1 MQNAVSLK
9 TAAFFYEGLNLE
21 QKTLLLLGA
30 TGVVG
35 QSVLTQALAHPQI
48 GKVVALTRQPITPH
62 PKLLNQV
69 INFKAIP
76 EEAPWW
82 QADALICTLGTTI
95 KVAKTAEQFRFV
107 DYTLVAQFAALAAQH
122 NVPCFVLNSAMMAS
136 PKAKGLYLRTKGEA
150 EHTVK
155 NAGIHSV
162 VIARPGLLDGDRE
175 EFRLGEEI
183 GLIASRLIN
192 PVLPKRLRSVKVEK
206 LARVMLEEAL
216 KAEPGVKVLESENF
230 Q

>member
-1 MQNAVSLK
+1 MEQPLI
-9 TAAFFYEGLNLE
+9 
-21 QKTLLLLGA
+21 QKTLLLIGA

-35 QSVLTQALAHPQI
+35 QSLLAQALAHPEV
-48 GKVVALTRQPITPH
+48 GKVVALTRKPITPH

-69 INFKAIP
+69 IDFNAIP

-82 QADALICTLGTTI
+82 QADALVCTLGTTI

-107 DYTLVAQFAALAAQH
+107 DYTLVSQFAALAAQH
-122 NVPCFVLNSAMMAS
+122 AVPCFVLNSAMMAD

-150 EHTVK
+150 EQAVR
-155 NAGIHSV
+155 NAGIPSV

-192 PVLPKRLRSVKVEK
+192 PVLPKRLRSVKVAK
-206 LARVMLEEAL
+206 LAQTMLNEAL
-216 KAEPGVKVLESENF
+216 KAEPGVKVLESESF

>member
-1 MQNAVSLK
+1 
-9 TAAFFYEGLNLE
+9 LE
-21 QKTLLLLGA
+21 QPLIQKTLLLIGA

-35 QSVLTQALAHPQI
+35 QSLLAQALAHPEV
-48 GKVVALTRQPITPH
+48 GKVVALTRKPITPH

-69 INFKAIP
+69 INFNAIP

-82 QADALICTLGTTI
+82 QADALVCTLGTTI

-107 DYTLVAQFAALAAQH
+107 DYTLVSQFAALAAQH
-122 NVPCFVLNSAMMAS
+122 AVPCFVLNSAMMAD

-150 EHTVK
+150 EQAVR
-155 NAGIHSV
+155 NAGIPSV

-192 PVLPKRLRSVKVEK
+192 PVLPKRLRSVKVAK
-206 LARVMLEEAL
+206 LAQTMLNEAL
-216 KAEPGVKVLESENF
+216 KAEPGVKVLESESF

>member
-1 MQNAVSLK
+1 MEKPA
-9 TAAFFYEGLNLE
+9 T
-21 QKTLLLLGA
+21 QKTILLVGA
-30 TGVVG
+30 TGLVG
-35 QSVLTQALAHPQI
+35 QSVLAQALANPQV
-48 GKVVALTRQPITPH
+48 GKVVALTRKPITPH
-62 PKLLNQV
+62 PKLLNQL
-69 INFKAIP
+69 IDFNAIP

-82 QADALICTLGTTI
+82 QADAVICTLGTTI
-95 KVAKTAEQFRFV
+95 KAAKTAEQFRFV

-122 NVPCFVLNSAMMAS
+122 AVPCFVLNSAMMAS

-150 EHTVK
+150 EQAVR
-155 NAGIHSV
+155 NAGISSV

-175 EFRLGEEI
+175 EFRFGEEI
-183 GLIASRLIN
+183 GLMASRLLN

-216 KAEPGVKVLESENF
+216 TAEQGIKVLESESF

>member
-1 MQNAVSLK
+1 MEQPLI
-9 TAAFFYEGLNLE
+9 
-21 QKTLLLLGA
+21 QKTLLLIGA

-35 QSVLTQALAHPQI
+35 QSLLAQALAHPEV
-48 GKVVALTRQPITPH
+48 GKVVALTRKPITPH

-69 INFKAIP
+69 IDFNAIP

-82 QADALICTLGTTI
+82 QADALVCTLGTTI

-107 DYTLVAQFAALAAQH
+107 DYTLVSQFAALAARH
-122 NVPCFVLNSAMMAS
+122 TVPCFVLNSAMMAD

-150 EHTVK
+150 EQAVR
-155 NAGIHSV
+155 NAGIPSV

-192 PVLPKRLRSVKVEK
+192 PVLPKRLRSVKVAK
-206 LARVMLEEAL
+206 LAQTMLNEAL
-216 KAEPGVKVLESENF
+216 KAEPGVKVLESECF

>member
-1 MQNAVSLK
+1 MEQPLI
-9 TAAFFYEGLNLE
+9 
-21 QKTLLLLGA
+21 QKTLLLIGA

-35 QSVLTQALAHPQI
+35 QSLLAQALAHPEI
-48 GKVVALTRQPITPH
+48 GKVVALTRKPITPH

-69 INFKAIP
+69 IDFNAIP

-82 QADALICTLGTTI
+82 QADALVCTLGTTI

-107 DYTLVAQFAALAAQH
+107 DYTLVSQFATLAAQH
-122 NVPCFVLNSAMMAS
+122 AVPCFVLNSAMMAD

-150 EHTVK
+150 EQAVR
-155 NAGIHSV
+155 NAGIPSV

-183 GLIASRLIN
+183 GLVASRLIN
-192 PVLPKRLRSVKVEK
+192 PILPKRLRSVKVAK
-206 LARVMLEEAL
+206 LAQTMLNEAL
-216 KAEPGVKVLESENF
+216 KAEPGVKVLESECF

>member
-1 MQNAVSLK
+1 
-9 TAAFFYEGLNLE
+9 LNSVNT
-21 QKTLLLLGA
+21 QKTVLLVGA

-35 QSVLTQALAHPQI
+35 QNVLAQALAHPNV
-48 GKVVALTRQPITPH
+48 GKVVALTRKPLTPH
-62 PKLLNQV
+62 PRLLNQV
-69 INFKAIP
+69 IDFNAIP

-82 QADALICTLGTTI
+82 QADAVICTLGTTI
-95 KVAKTAEQFRFV
+95 KVAKTTERFRFV
-107 DYTLVAQFAALAAQH
+107 DYTLVSQFAALAAQH
-122 NVPCFVLNSAMMAS
+122 TVPCFVLNSSMMAD

-150 EHTVK
+150 EQAVK
-155 NAGIHSV
+155 NAGIPSV

-192 PVLPKRLRSVKVEK
+192 PLLPKRLRSVKVDN
-206 LARVMLEEAL
+206 LARVMLHEAL
-216 KAEPGVKVLESENF
+216 LAEPGVKVLESECF

>member
-1 MQNAVSLK
+1 MNS
-9 TAAFFYEGLNLE
+9 TNT
-21 QKTLLLLGA
+21 QKTVLLVGA

-35 QSVLTQALAHPQI
+35 QSVLAQALAHPNV
-48 GKVVALTRQPITPH
+48 GKVVALTRKPITPH

-69 INFKAIP
+69 IDFNAIP

-82 QADALICTLGTTI
+82 QTDAVICTLGTTI
-95 KVAKTAEQFRFV
+95 KVAKTTERFRFV

-122 NVPCFVLNSAMMAS
+122 AVPCFVLNSSMMAD

-150 EHTVK
+150 EQAVK
-155 NAGIHSV
+155 NAGIPSV

-183 GLIASRLIN
+183 GLIASRLVN
-192 PVLPKRLRSVKVEK
+192 PLLPKRLRSVKVVN
-206 LARVMLEEAL
+206 LARAMLNEAL
-216 KAEPGVKVLESENF
+216 LAEPGVKVLESECF

>member
-1 MQNAVSLK
+1 
-9 TAAFFYEGLNLE
+9 LE
-21 QKTLLLLGA
+21 KPATQKTILLVGA
-30 TGVVG
+30 TGLVG
-35 QSVLTQALAHPQI
+35 QSVLAQALANPQV
-48 GKVVALTRQPITPH
+48 GKVVALTRKPITPH
-62 PKLLNQV
+62 PKLLNQL
-69 INFKAIP
+69 IDFNAIP

-82 QADALICTLGTTI
+82 QADAVICTLGTTI
-95 KVAKTAEQFRFV
+95 KAAKTAEQFRFV

-122 NVPCFVLNSAMMAS
+122 AVPCFVLNSAMMAS

-150 EHTVK
+150 EQAVR
-155 NAGIHSV
+155 NAGISSV

-175 EFRLGEEI
+175 EFRFGEEI
-183 GLIASRLIN
+183 GLMASRLLN

-216 KAEPGVKVLESENF
+216 TAEQGIKVLESESF

>member
-1 MQNAVSLK
+1 MNRTNV
-9 TAAFFYEGLNLE
+9 
-21 QKTLLLLGA
+21 QKTLLLVGA

-35 QSVLTQALAHPQI
+35 QSFLAQALAHPNV
-48 GKVVALTRQPITPH
+48 GKVIALTRKPLTPH
-62 PKLLNQV
+62 PKLLNQ
-69 INFKAIP
+69 IIDFEAIP
-76 EEAPWW
+76 QEAPWW

-95 KVAKTAEQFRFV
+95 KVAKTAERFRFV

-122 NVPCFVLNSAMMAS
+122 TVPCFVLNSSMMAN

-150 EHTVK
+150 EQAVK
-155 NAGIHSV
+155 NSGIPSV

-183 GLIASRLIN
+183 GVIASRIAKPL
-192 PVLPKRLRSVKVEK
+192 LPKRLRSVKVK
-206 LARVMLEEAL
+206 NLARVMLEEAL
-216 KAEPGVKVLESENF
+216 LAEQGVKVLESECF